1 MNLDKKK
8 ALYLRARKKY
18 DNDPDGDQLM
28 TDAEFDALEDA
39 IRAVEPDWAELHKT
53 GSDVADKKTECD
65 LPRFMP
71 SLNKRYPEKLAQ
83 ALAKRADIIVLL
95 DKLDGSALLAGYEP
109 DPKVKNQ
116 CIPTG
121 LWTRGNGT
129 RGGDISFLLP
139 HLSLSLPIVKG
150 HTKPF
155 FLRCEAVMKAK
166 KFAAHHSSKANARGV
181 VNGALNRM
189 TKSKAL
195 ADTDIVVLG
204 VYGMPLV
211 EGLRWAWNEG
221 FSVVKYTVVR
231 KQDAF
236 LSDHLAR
243 RRAKSVYAID
253 GIVVADA
260 MQMFDY
266 KNADKP
272 KHSFAYKENTDLA
285 NAPQTTVLSIV
296 WQTSRKKVLVPKINI
311 EPVVIDGSTIN
322 YATAHNAQWM
332 LDKGLGKGAVVQIVK
347 SGDVIPK
354 IVNVIKKV
362 KPSLPTVPYTQVGV
376 HFVANDAS
384 KESEC
389 KVIHKFFTT
398 LGIEFIAL
406 RTIEDL
412 YDLGF
417 TTSLDYVEAWA
428 TKSWRKNT
436 VAALGSI
443 TSSKI
448 LREFERVFAAGL
460 NVDTLMV
467 ASNCFAAGL
476 GERRLSMVRDA
487 LGNNYWYKF
496 WVDWR
501 NRDDTA
507 SDAVLRSLSRNIVK
521 KTDGWSDKTV
531 KLVFD
536 GMPAFCSF
544 MQSMVEFVNVSQ
556 RKKPSVTAVK
566 VDGPLT
572 GIVFSFT
579 GYRDAAQEQA
589 LTSKG
594 GTVVPFSAKTQVL
607 FYRDK
612 GKRSSKVDTAK
623 ARGTEVAVYEIY
635 MKKKG

>member
-1 MNLDKKK
+1 MTLDKKK
-8 ALYLRARKKY
+8 ALYMRARKKY

-28 TDAEFDALEDA
+28 TDAKFDALEDE

-65 LPRFMP
+65 LPQFMP
-71 SLNKRYPEKLAQ
+71 SLNKRYPEKLAP
-83 ALAKRADIIVLL
+83 ALAKRANDIAML
-95 DKLDGSALLAGYEP
+95 DKLDGSALLLRYSP
-109 DPKVKNQ
+109 DRKLKNQ
-116 CIPTG
+116 CVPTG

-139 HLSLSLPIVKG
+139 YIDLPIVKG
-150 HTKPF
+150 NTKEF

-166 KFAAHHSSKANARGV
+166 TFAARHSSKANARGV

-211 EGLRWAWNEG
+211 EGLTWAWDEG
-221 FSVVKYTVVR
+221 FSVVKYTVVD
-231 KQDAF
+231 KTVAN
-236 LSDHLAR
+236 LSAHLAL

-260 MQMFDY
+260 AQMFDY
-266 KNADKP
+266 KTADKP
-272 KHSFAYKENTDLA
+272 KHSFAYKENVDLA
-285 NAPQTTVLSIV
+285 NAPQTTVVSIV
-296 WQTSRKKVLVPKINI
+296 WQTSRKQVLVPKIKI

-362 KPSLPTVPYTQVGV
+362 KPSLPTVPYKQVGV
-376 HFVANDAS
+376 HFVADEAS

-406 RTIEDL
+406 RTIEEL
-412 YDLGF
+412 YALGF

-448 LREFERVFAAGL
+448 LREFERVFSAGL

-487 LGNNYWYKF
+487 FGDNCWHKF

-501 NRDDTA
+501 NRDA
-507 SDAVLRSLSRNIVK
+507 KPSDAVLRALSSNLVA

-531 KLVFD
+531 RLVFD
-536 GMPAFCSF
+536 GMPAFCKF

-556 RKKPSVTAVK
+556 RKKPSATAVK
-566 VDGPLT
+566 AGGPLT

-589 LTSKG
+589 LIERG

-607 FYRDK
+607 LYKAGGKTSSKIDKARDK
-612 GKRSSKVDTAK
+612 GQTA
-623 ARGTEVAVYEIY
+623 TTYVEY
-635 MKKKG
+635 MKGIK